1 MLPGMV
7 ESQKLTLRA
16 SEIRAR
22 LSEIA
27 GLPDDD
33 ALTAEIRTETDTLT
47 TEYQNVE
54 TRLRAAMVAE
64 DEDRQAAEL
73 RGGGDD
79 ADAETRALRSLQGR
93 ASLGRYLQGFADGEQ
108 LTGAERELAET
119 RGLSTSGNV
128 LPWDALLPPPR
139 PGAEL
144 RDDAVTGA
152 PGSAAIRSPSHAII
166 QRVFARSAVRRL
178 GVLMPSVGVG
188 QASYPVITAGQAGA
202 FVAADGAVEAAA
214 GTITPNTLAPVRL
227 QARLQFRIEDAMTTL
242 GLESGLADDLTM
254 ALGDRLDAQLISL
267 GDANVRGFLAT
278 AAHGGLADYAD
289 PGDVVTFAAAAMQ
302 AARGVDGKYAGS
314 ESECSWIDRHGEL
327 SENGRADPE
336 RTIQP
341 ARPSGCGACC
351 ATSWH
356 PPTSRPRRATYSKAS
371 WRSWAPPTRSTLS
384 ARSGKGLRLIRDEVT
399 NAAKGQISSHRDRA
413 AQLPDPAGRWVR
425 ANEGQDRVTARR
437 PRCNPSAA
445 GSGGAHGCQAVRPAR
460 ADWERS
466 EPYG

>member
-16 SEIRAR
+16 SEIRTR

-27 GLPDDD
+27 GLPDDG
-33 ALTAEIRTETDTLT
+33 LTDEIRTETDTLT

-64 DEDRQAAEL
+64 DADRQAAEL

-93 ASLGRYLQGFADGEQ
+93 ASLGRYLQGFAHQEQ
-108 LTGAERELAET
+108 LQGAERELAET

-139 PGAEL
+139 AAAEL
-144 RDDAVTGA
+144 RDDAVTAA
-152 PGSAAIRSPSHAII
+152 PASGNPVNQSAII

-178 GVLMPSVGVG
+178 GVLMPSVAVGV
-188 QASYPVITAGQAGA
+188 SSFPVIASGQAGA
-202 FVAADGAVEAAA
+202 FVTADGAVEAAA
-214 GTITPNTLAPVRL
+214 GVITPNTLAPVRL
-227 QARLQFRIEDAMTTL
+227 QARLQFRIEDAMVTA
-242 GLESGLADDLTM
+242 GLESGLSDDLTM
-254 ALGDRLDAQLISL
+254 ALGDRLDAQLIGL

-314 ESECSWIDRHGEL
+314 ESECSWIVGTASYQKMASLIQSNDSTSATERLRRVLRDFMASANIPAAASNVQQGIL
-327 SENGRADPE
+327 AKLGGDAAVKRCLPDLGGPAADSRRSDQCRKRAGPD
-336 RTIQP
+336 
-341 ARPSGCGACC
+341 
-351 ATSWH
+351 
-356 PPTSRPRRATYSKAS
+356 
-371 WRSWAPPTRSTLS
+371 
-384 ARSGKGLRLIRDEVT
+384 
-399 NAAKGQISSHRDRA
+399 HRDRA
-413 AQLPDPAGRWVR
+413 A
-425 ANEGQDRVTARR
+425 
-437 PRCNPSAA
+437 
-445 GSGGAHGCQAVRPAR
+445 
-460 ADWERS
+460 
-466 EPYG
+466 

>member
-16 SEIRAR
+16 SEIRTR

-27 GLPDDD
+27 GLPDDG
-33 ALTAEIRTETDTLT
+33 LTDEIRTETDTLT

-54 TRLRAAMVAE
+54 TRLRAALVAE
-64 DEDRQAAEL
+64 DADRQAAEL

-79 ADAETRALRSLQGR
+79 ADAETRELRSLQGR

-108 LTGAERELAET
+108 LTGAERELAEA

-128 LPWDALLPPPR
+128 LPFDALLPPPR

-152 PGSAAIRSPSHAII
+152 PASGNPVNQSAII

-178 GVLMPSVGVG
+178 GVLMPSVAVGV
-188 QASYPVITAGQAGA
+188 ASYPVIASGQPGA

-214 GTITPNTLAPVRL
+214 GVITPNTLAPVRL
-227 QARLQFRIEDAMTTL
+227 QARLQFRIEDAMVTA

-254 ALGDRLDAQLISL
+254 ALGDRLDAQLIGL

-314 ESECSWIDRHGEL
+314 ESECSWVIGTASYQKMAALIQAND
-327 SENGRADPE
+327 STSATE
-336 RTIQP
+336 RLRRVLRDFMASANIPAAASNIQ
-341 ARPSGCGACC
+341 SGILAKLGAAGAVNAVCPI
-351 ATSWH
+351 WE
-356 PPTSRPRRATYSKAS
+356 
-371 WRSWAPPTRSTLS
+371 
-384 ARSGKGLRLIRDEVT
+384 GLRLIRDEVT
-399 NAAKGQISSHRDRA
+399 NAASGQI
-413 AQLPDPAGRWVR
+413 QI
-425 ANEGQDRVTARR
+425 TAIALHNFRIL
-437 PRCNPSAA
+437 
-445 GSGGAHGCQAVRPAR
+445 R
-460 ADWERS
+460 ADGFARTKVKIA
-466 EPYG
+466 

>member
-1 MLPGMV
+1 MLLGMV

-27 GLPDDD
+27 ALPDDGMTD
-33 ALTAEIRTETDTLT
+33 EIRSEADRLG
-47 TEYQNVE
+47 TEYRDTE

-73 RGGGDD
+73 RGD
-79 ADAETRALRSLQGR
+79 DAETRELRSLQGR

-152 PGSAAIRSPSHAII
+152 PGTGNPVQQSAII

-188 QASYPVITAGQAGA
+188 QASYPVISAGQAGA

-214 GTITPNTLAPVRL
+214 GTITPNALAPVRL

-254 ALGDRLDAQLISL
+254 ALGDRLDAQLIGL

-289 PGDVVTFAAAAMQ
+289 PGEVVTFAAAALQ
-302 AARGVDGKYAGS
+302 AARAVDGKFAGS
-314 ESECSWIDRHGEL
+314 ESECSWVIGTESYQKMAALIQANDSTSATERLRRVLRDFMASANIPAAASNVQQGIL
-327 SENGRADPE
+327 AKLGAADAINAVCPIWE
-336 RTIQP
+336 
-341 ARPSGCGACC
+341 
-351 ATSWH
+351 
-356 PPTSRPRRATYSKAS
+356 
-371 WRSWAPPTRSTLS
+371 
-384 ARSGKGLRLIRDEVT
+384 GLRLIRDEVT
-399 NAAKGQISSHRDRA
+399 NAAKGQI
-413 AQLPDPAGRWVR
+413 Q
-425 ANEGQDRVTARR
+425 VTAIALHNFRILR
-437 PRCNPSAA
+437 SD
-445 GSGGAHGCQAVRPAR
+445 GFAR
-460 ADWERS
+460 TKVKIA
-466 EPYG
+466 

>member
-16 SEIRAR
+16 SEIRTR

-27 GLPDDD
+27 GLPDDGV
-33 ALTAEIRTETDTLT
+33 TAEIRTETDTLT

-64 DEDRQAAEL
+64 DADRQAAEL

-79 ADAETRALRSLQGR
+79 DSETRELRSLQGR
-93 ASLGRYLQGFADGEQ
+93 ASLGRYLQGFAHQEQ
-108 LTGAERELAET
+108 LSGAERELAET

-152 PGSAAIRSPSHAII
+152 PGSGNPVNQSAII
-166 QRVFARSAVRRL
+166 GRIFARSAVRRL
-178 GVLMPSVGVG
+178 GVAMPSVGVG

-202 FVAADGAVEAAA
+202 FVAADGAVEATA
-214 GTITPNTLAPVRL
+214 GAVAPNVLAPVRL

-254 ALGDRLDAQLISL
+254 ALGDRLDAQLIGL

-278 AAHGGLADYAD
+278 AAHGGLADYDA
-289 PGDVVTFAAAAMQ
+289 PTEVVNFAAAALQ
-302 AARGVDGKYAGS
+302 AARGVDGRYAGS
-314 ESECSWIDRHGEL
+314 ESECSWVIGTASYQKMAALIQANDSTSATERLRRVLRDFMASANIPAAASNVQQGIL
-327 SENGRADPE
+327 AKLGAADAINAVCPIWE
-336 RTIQP
+336 
-341 ARPSGCGACC
+341 
-351 ATSWH
+351 
-356 PPTSRPRRATYSKAS
+356 
-371 WRSWAPPTRSTLS
+371 
-384 ARSGKGLRLIRDEVT
+384 GLRLIRDEVT
-399 NAAKGQISSHRDRA
+399 NAAKGQI
-413 AQLPDPAGRWVR
+413 Q
-425 ANEGQDRVTARR
+425 VTAIALH
-437 PRCNPSAA
+437 NFAIL
-445 GSGGAHGCQAVRPAR
+445 R
-460 ADWERS
+460 ADGFARTKVKIA
-466 EPYG
+466 